1 MRSAWLPFALL
12 LALGTLL
19 LGPQPAAAGDPFYKG
34 KRLVML
40 INFAAGGPTDIEGR
54 LLARHLGKHIEGNPS
69 IVIQNMDG
77 AGGLIGANYL
87 GKVAPKDGT
96 MMGYFTGATWVAA
109 NEPERYETK
118 FDSYQFVAYQGGTSV
133 YVLRSDTAP
142 GMKQATDI
150 AHAKGL
156 VAGGLEAGQAKDLLI
171 RLALEMLGVP
181 FRYVT
186 GYRSNTNVR
195 LALQNG
201 EVNFLSES
209 PPGYLTAIQPEL
221 VKTGE
226 AIPVFYDPAWN
237 GETLGISKQVAG
249 LPILPFQELYTQI
262 KGAPPAGR
270 LWDAY
275 LTILGVNSAMQRLIV
290 LPPGAPQEA
299 VAALQTAVLRLDED
313 KAFAEE
319 SMRAVGFTPDYVAGP
334 ETARQIRQVTSLKP
348 EMRGFLADYAKAQRK

>member
-1 MRSAWLPFALL
+1 MRSGWLRFLL
-12 LALGTLL
+12 IGLCAFLVEAKPG
-19 LGPQPAAAGDPFYKG
+19 AAADPFYKG

-54 LLARHLGKHIEGNPS
+54 LLGRYLGKYVEGQPS
-69 IVIQNMDG
+69 ILIQNMDG

-96 MMGYFTGATWVAA
+96 MVGYFTGATWVAA
-109 NEPERYETK
+109 NEPERYEID
-118 FDSYQFVAYQGGTSV
+118 FNLYQFVAYQGGTSI
-133 YVLRSDTAP
+133 YVLRSDLAP

-150 AHAKGL
+150 ARAQGL

-171 RLALEMLGVP
+171 RLTLEMLGVP

-195 LALQNG
+195 MALQNG

-209 PPGYLTAIQPEL
+209 PPGYLTAIVPEL

-237 GETLGISKQVAG
+237 GETLGISKQVAD
-249 LPILPFQELYTQI
+249 LPVLPFQELYKQI
-262 KGAPPAGR
+262 KGAAPAGK

-275 LTILGVNSAMQRLIV
+275 LAILAVNSAMQRLIV
-290 LPPGAPQEA
+290 LPPGAPPDA
-299 VAALQTAVLRLDED
+299 VAALQSAIRRLNED
-313 KAFAEE
+313 RSFAEDT
-319 SMRAVGFTPDYVAGP
+319 MRTVGFVPDYVAGP
-334 ETARQIRQVTSLKP
+334 ETARQIRAVTSLRSD
-348 EMRGFLADYAKAQRK
+348 MRGFLADYAKAQRH

>member
-1 MRSAWLPFALL
+1 MRSCWLAFLL
-12 LALGTLL
+12 LAALVGADRRA
-19 LGPQPAAAGDPFYKG
+19 QAADPFYKG

-54 LLARHLGKHIEGNPS
+54 LLARHLTRHIAGNPG

-77 AGGLIGANYL
+77 AGGLVGANYL

-96 MMGYFTGATWVAA
+96 MVGYFTGATWVAA
-109 NEPERYETK
+109 NEPERYETDFGTYK
-118 FDSYQFVAYQGGTSV
+118 FVAYQGGTSI
-133 YVLRSDTAP
+133 YVLRSDVAP

-150 AHAKGL
+150 ARAHGL

-171 RLALEMLGVP
+171 RLTLEMLEVP
-181 FRYVT
+181 YRYVT

-195 LALQNG
+195 MALQNS

-209 PPGYLTAIQPEL
+209 PPGYLTAIEPDL
-221 VKTGE
+221 VKSGA

-237 GETLGISKQVAG
+237 GETLGISKQVAS
-249 LPILPFQELYTQI
+249 LPILPFQELYKKI
-262 KGAPPAGR
+262 KGAAPSGK

-275 LTILGVNSAMQRLIV
+275 LAILGVNSAMQRLVV

-299 VAALQTAVLRLDED
+299 VDALQSAIRRLNED
-313 KAFAEE
+313 GSFAEE
-319 SMRAVGFTPDYVAGP
+319 TMRTVGFAPEYVAGP
-334 ETARQIRQVTSLKP
+334 DTARQVRQVTGLRS
-348 EMRGFLADYAKAQRK
+348 EMRSFLSDYAKGARH

>member
-1 MRSAWLPFALL
+1 MRSCRHVFLLFLALL
-12 LALGTLL
+12 VLGKF
-19 LGPQPAAAGDPFYKG
+19 GPSVAADPFYKG
-34 KRLVML
+34 KRLVIL

-54 LLARHLGKHIEGNPS
+54 LLGRYLGRVIEGQPS

-87 GKVAPKDGT
+87 GKLAPKDGT
-96 MMGYFTGATWVAA
+96 MVGYFTGATWVAA
-109 NEPERYETK
+109 NEPERYETD
-118 FDSYQFVAYQGGTSV
+118 FGLYQFVAYQGGTSV

-150 AHAKGL
+150 AKAQGL
-156 VAGGLEAGQAKDLLI
+156 VAGGLEAGQAKDMLI
-171 RLALEMLGVP
+171 RLTLEMLGVP

-209 PPGYLTAIQPEL
+209 PPGYLTAIVPEL

-226 AIPVFYDPAWN
+226 AIPVFYDPTWN

-249 LPILPFQELYTQI
+249 LSIPPFQALYEQI
-262 KGAPPAGR
+262 KGAPPSGR

-275 LTILGVNSAMQRLIV
+275 LAILAVNSAMQRLVV
-290 LPPGAPQEA
+290 LPPGAPEEA
-299 VAALQTAVLRLDED
+299 VAALRSAILRLNDD
-313 KAFAEE
+313 KSFAEE
-319 SMRAVGFTPDYVAGP
+319 TMRAVGFVPEYVAGP
-334 ETARQIRQVTSLKP
+334 DTARQIRQATALAP
-348 EMRGFLADYAKAQRK
+348 EMRRFLSDYAKGARK